1 VSKEYEAHFK
11 SHDAGGVLYI
21 NTLAIKV
28 DPVGPDL
35 EEATPQQ
42 AADAFYTWL
51 GGHYR
56 DALHSSYTLDEVG
69 VRSILPD
76 TGTEAV
82 HAVGLAGLLN
92 GTGAAAVPKELC
104 GLITLKTATAT
115 RSGRGRIFMPS
126 PRNVGYLGDVTNWA
140 TATDWWNFQAA
151 FGDAI
156 LAGHD
161 FTIGVLSWH
170 MSARVHSRVH
180 NTSYDVTGY
189 VRRTPYHF
197 LRSRS
202 TAP

>member
-1 VSKEYEAHFK
+1 MSKQWEGHFK
-11 SHDAGGVLYI
+11 SHDAGGVVYI

-28 DPVGPDL
+28 DEVGPDVAD
-35 EEATPQQ
+35 ATAQQ
-42 AADAFYTWL
+42 AADALNTWL

-56 DALHSSYTLDEVG
+56 DLLHSSYTLDEIG

-76 TGTEAV
+76 SGDEAI

-92 GTGAAAVPKELC
+92 GTGAVAVPKELA
-104 GLITLKTATAT
+104 GVITLKTATAT
-115 RSGRGRIFMPS
+115 RRGRGRMFMPS

-140 TATDWWNFQAA
+140 TATDWWNYLGA

-161 FTIGVLSWH
+161 FTIGLNSWH
-170 MSARVHSRVH
+170 MSARVHSRAG

>member
-1 VSKEYEAHFK
+1 MSKQWEAHFK
-11 SHDAGGVLYI
+11 SHDSGGVIYI
-21 NTLAIKV
+21 NTMAIKV
-28 DPVGPDL
+28 DLVGPDL
-35 EEATPQQ
+35 LEATAQQ
-42 AADAFYTWL
+42 AADAFHTWL
-51 GGHYR
+51 TGHYR
-56 DALHSSYTLDEVG
+56 DLLHSSYTLDEVG

-76 TGTEAV
+76 SGDEAV

-92 GTGAAAVPKELC
+92 GTGAVAVPKELTMC
-104 GLITLKTATAT
+104 LTLKTATAT
-115 RSGRGRIFMPS
+115 RSGRGRMFLPS

-140 TATDWWNFQAA
+140 TATDWWNFAGA

-161 FTIGVLSWH
+161 FTAGSIDYH

>member
-1 VSKEYEAHFK
+1 VSRQFEGHFK

-28 DPVGPDL
+28 DPTGPDL
-35 EEATPQQ
+35 TEVTPQQ
-42 AADAFYTWL
+42 AADHLNTWL

-56 DALHSSYTLDEVG
+56 DLLHNSYTLDEVG

-76 TGTEAV
+76 DGSEAV
-82 HAVGLAGLLN
+82 HAVGLPGLL
-92 GTGAAAVPKELC
+92 TGVGAISVPKELAAV
-104 GLITLKTATAT
+104 ITLKTSTAT
-115 RSGRGRIFMPS
+115 RSGRGRMFMPS

-140 TATDWWNFQAA
+140 TGTDYWNFLAA

-156 LAGHD
+156 LAGHT
-161 FTIGVLSWH
+161 FTIGPLEFH
-170 MSARVHSRVH
+170 MSGRVHSRAK
-180 NTSYDVTGY
+180 NTSYDITAY